1 MVVSEVSLAIPSDG
15 PCAEVAGASIGLQC
29 NSLETHPL
37 SPRGAS
43 MRRPPAPGK
52 IGGSRHAGTDP
63 SIHAQYPGPA
73 QGFRSSLQGCAGGH
87 DVVDQ
92 RHVFRQCVA
101 RLQGEGATQVALAG
115 VCIQFRLGRGGTLA
129 SQCLGV
135 QRNVQRLGQRL
146 GQFQRLVIAA
156 LA

>member
-1 MVVSEVSLAIPSDG
+1 MVVLEVNLAIPGDG

-37 SPRGAS
+37 SPRSTS

-92 RHVFRQCVA
+92 SHVFRQCVA
-101 RLQGEGATQVALAG
+101 RMQGEGAT
-115 VCIQFRLGRGGTLA
+115 
-129 SQCLGV
+129 
-135 QRNVQRLGQRL
+135 
-146 GQFQRLVIAA
+146 
-156 LA
+156 